1 MTLYKTTQFFEIRL
15 YTFLFYHFTLPFMNM
30 NPKTTAFL
38 AGLFEGDGYFGP
50 VQFRLGLCDQ
60 DIVEYV
66 AELLKTKIRKI
77 IPKNDSHQVLY
88 ETSLG
93 RQNERDDLY
102 FELYPWLGA
111 RRRMQV
117 RQALWQYPQSF
128 FDQSLFDDPVKIEL
142 SQLPQIGEMSSEY
155 TPSPEEWAYFSG
167 YFLAEGSIGFDCRS
181 QQPYDRPSLIISSTD
196 QDVIAYCAKLLS
208 TPYRED
214 NRRTEK
220 GKKVFI
226 INLANFEKL
235 QSTLKNILP
244 FVSLSQRHQEKV
256 EKALEEMEKRLDAR
270 SHSSIQKSIRLNLQK
285 ELDTFEPKGAPNVD
299 WEELASIFQEHNFV
313 YFVETPSV
321 YGVAKSVRLRLTSA
335 DLQIVEKVAKV
346 FGNKVQVVKET
357 KKTKKFV
364 YETQIEKKKYVFWI
378 LKNVVPFLTGQAQIK
393 VEGETTNEEITNKI
407 INTQQNNK
415 YLSNEE
421 IPSKRRK
428 SYVFIL

>member
-1 MTLYKTTQFFEIRL
+1 MTLYKTAQFFESRL
-15 YTFLFYHFTLPFMNM
+15 DTFLCYHLFTLSFITMNPPFMTM
-30 NPKTTAFL
+30 DPKTTAFL
-38 AGLFEGDGYFGP
+38 AGLFEGDGYFGA
-50 VQFRLGLCDQ
+50 VQFRLGVRDR

-66 AELLKTKIRKI
+66 AELLNTTVRTIT
-77 IPKNDSHQVLY
+77 PKNESYQLLY
-88 ETSLG
+88 EAALG
-93 RQNERDDLY
+93 RNNERDDLY
-102 FELYPWLGA
+102 IDLYDWLGA

-117 RQALWQYPQSF
+117 REALWKYP
-128 FDQSLFDDPVKIEL
+128 QSLFDEPVRIEL
-142 SQLPQIGEMSSEY
+142 SQLPQIGEMPSEY

-167 YFLAEGSIGFDCRS
+167 YFLAEGSIAFDCRS
-181 QQPYDRPSLIISSTD
+181 QQPYDRPSLNISSTD

-208 TPYRED
+208 TPYREE
-214 NRRTEK
+214 NRRTKK
-220 GKKVFI
+220 GKKVFRI
-226 INLANFEKL
+226 GLTNFDKL

-244 FVSLSQRHQEKV
+244 FVSLSSRHREKV
-256 EKALEEMEKRLDAR
+256 EKAFEEMEKRLYAR

-393 VEGETTNEEITNKI
+393 VEEALHFF
-407 INTQQNNK
+407 QSPD
-415 YLSNEE
+415 LL
-421 IPSKRRK
+421 K
-428 SYVFIL
+428 SREYENRSPGKDDEKGANPDVK